1 MDILTNI
8 IINIAN
14 NIAYNIDSSL
24 LLNGTIVSLG
34 F

>member
-8 IINIAN
+8 II